1 MMIDENKQRWNKHKT
16 DLINQ
21 IGNKWVFFFYARNRH
36 TSYKFSSL
44 CCKYLKDVN
53 GC

>member
-21 IGNKWVFFFYARNRH
+21 IGRNKWVFFFMLEIVHRI
-36 TSYKFSSL
+36 SFQVSV
-44 CCKYLKDVN
+44 VN
-53 GC
+53 I

>member
-21 IGNKWVFFFYARNRH
+21 IGNKWVFFFMLETVTHR
-36 TSYKFSSL
+36 TSFQVYV
-44 CCKYLKDVN
+44 VN
-53 GC
+53 I